1 MEQQLSKDAQAV
13 VEAFRSLS
21 TIEKGTVVALAST
34 DLAAEIAKKVSTAS
48 PAQLAEASLHIDEA
62 VKTASHGFRQVTA
75 PDGTAAIEVKI
86 TRPNGEDVTCL
97 LSEGARGKWYRDLA
111 DYGKDKLL
119 GATLLSRND
128 FKAVVDSLYE
138 AISGQKV
145 ANGALQIED
154 AALKQAYQIVT
165 EGVRRDGGFSWA
177 KFDLDSGGAVV
188 GRRVDGLGRGAWY
201 DYDFRFRCALF
212 VSPPAESKKS

>member
-1 MEQQLSKDAQAV
+1 VLATKIADAAQ
-13 VEAFRSLS
+13 
-21 TIEKGTVVALAST
+21 T
-34 DLAAEIAKKVSTAS
+34 STA
-48 PAQLAEASLHIDEA
+48 AQLAEASSHIDEA

-86 TRPNGEDVTCL
+86 TRPTGEDVTCL

-111 DYGKDKLL
+111 DYGKDKLQ

-128 FKAVVDSLYE
+128 FKAVVKSLYK

-145 ANGALQIED
+145 ANDALQIED

-165 EGVRRDGGFSWA
+165 EGVRRDRGFSWA
-177 KFDLDSGGAVV
+177 EFVLDSGGAVV
-188 GRRVDGLGRGAWY
+188 GRRVARIVNCWY
-201 DYDFRFRCALF
+201 VRNFRFECALF
-212 VSPPAESKKS
+212 VSPPAESK